1 MMAALH
7 TDYISVFLQAIEM
20 TVALS
25 KEESEAI
32 RAVSTLHSYKK
43 NEMIIRQGNRFDN
56 EVFVLEGIV
65 RGYYDTYNSKEV
77 NVEFFQGPAV
87 TAPWFTRTF
96 NQYSSINYQ
105 ALTPTVTLEI
115 HAENFDA
122 LMKNSA
128 AINKWAT
135 GITQAELM
143 RKTQREILLLTK
155 SAEQRFAVFRQMF
168 TSLENHIAL
177 SHIASYLGIT
187 QVSLSRLRSKK

>member
-1 MMAALH
+1 MEAIH
-7 TDYISVFLQAIEM
+7 TYYTSLFIEAIEQIVTLSPNERKDIFDISVIKA
-20 TVALS
+20 
-25 KEESEAI
+25 
-32 RAVSTLHSYKK
+32 YKK
-43 NEMIIRQGNRFDN
+43 KEMIIRQGNRFDN
-56 EVFVLEGIV
+56 EVFILEGIV

-77 NVEFFQGPAV
+77 TVEFFQGPAV

-96 NQYSSINYQ
+96 NHYSSINYQ
-105 ALTPTVTLEI
+105 SLTPTVTLEI
-115 HAENFDA
+115 HAENFDS
-122 LMKNSA
+122 LMKKSV

-155 SAEQRFAVFRQMF
+155 NAEERFAVFRQMF